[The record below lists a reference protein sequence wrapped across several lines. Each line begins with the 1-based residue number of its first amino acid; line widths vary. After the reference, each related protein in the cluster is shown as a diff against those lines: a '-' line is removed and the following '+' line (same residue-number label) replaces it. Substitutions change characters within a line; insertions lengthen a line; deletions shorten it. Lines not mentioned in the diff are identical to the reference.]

1 MTSRRLSGLTAT
13 PKYDEPDM
21 YTLKL
26 YYGGDL
32 VQKPRVQYKDG
43 RIEYFDNFSA
53 EEGSILEL
61 RKMVKS
67 LKFSD
72 KKINFWFKFGSKSYP
87 KVRQIKTD
95 AELLSIMYEIP
106 KNKEVEMFV
115 EHVIEDQWD
124 YEVEVEGYISDEL
137 WVESETD
144 VPLEDWEFEV
154 GDNVNVNAFVD
165 ATVNASVEHLF
176 MHIYC
181 SLITCLGSTL
191 IGEDRL
197 IFGS

>member
-26 YYGGDL
+26 YYGDEL
-32 VQKPRVQYKDG
+32 VLKPRVQYKDG

-67 LKFSD
+67 LNFSD
-72 KKINFWFKFGSKSYP
+72 KKVTFWFKFGSKSYP
-87 KVRQIKTD
+87 IVRQIKTD

-124 YEVEVEGYISDEL
+124 YEVEAERYISDEL
-137 WVESETD
+137 WVQYETNA
-144 VPLEDWEFEV
+144 PLENWEFEV
-154 GDNVNVNAFVD
+154 GHNVNVNAFVD
-165 ATVNASVEHLF
+165 ATVNASVDATMDANVNAAEVG
-176 MHIYC
+176 
-181 SLITCLGSTL
+181 T
-191 IGEDRL
+191 
-197 IFGS
+197 

>member
-13 PKYDEPDM
+13 PKYDEPDNM

-26 YYGGDL
+26 YYGGEL
-32 VQKPRVQYKDG
+32 VLKPKVQYKNG

-53 EEGSILEL
+53 EEGNILEL

-72 KKINFWFKFGSKSYP
+72 KNVNFLFKFGSKSYL
-87 KVRQIKTD
+87 KVKQIKTD

-106 KNKEVEMFV
+106 KNKEVEMFI

-137 WVESETD
+137 WVEYETNA
-144 VPLEDWEFEV
+144 PLEDWEFEV

-165 ATVNASVEHLF
+165 ATVD
-176 MHIYC
+176 
-181 SLITCLGSTL
+181 TQT
-191 IGEDRL
+191 
-197 IFGS
+197 